1 MEIVSSVTG
10 SVTGKIIDKPFNEA
24 GRHFGYLYHY
34 NDYIEALRKQAGKL
48 ADVRNRV
55 QGKIDSAKRNCEI
68 IENDVQKW
76 ITDVENISEEVEIFL
91 EDEVNA
97 NKRCLGGWCINVRS
111 CYRLGK
117 EAHKKALAISH
128 LREEGKFEDVSHR
141 AAPMGIITSS
151 SKGIFESRKSIVKQI
166 LEALNNENVSVIG
179 LCGMGGVGK
188 TTLAKEIGKQVQ
200 ESKRYD
206 TVVMAVVSHNLSIV
220 KIQGEIAAVLGL
232 TICGI
237 EESARAGY
245 LWERIKMEKRIL
257 VILDDVWERIDLQK
271 VGIPFGEDHEGC
283 NILLTSRSQGVC
295 NQMDAQKIFIVRTLL
310 EEESWIL
317 FREAAGTVVE
327 NSDLNS
333 IAREVA
339 AKCSGLPIAIL
350 TVGRALKNRNNK
362 YVWIDAAQQL
372 KKSTPTNIEG
382 MHKDVISSLELSYNY
397 LESEEA
403 KKIFLFCCLFPED
416 YNIKI
421 EVLMRYGMGLR
432 WFKDV
437 DTLEEA
443 RVRTHA
449 IVSTLISSFLLIA
462 GDEGYV
468 TMHDVVRDV
477 ALVIS
482 SKHNNAFMVKARN
495 GLLEWPIRDTFED
508 LTGISL
514 MSNYIHEVPAMLEC
528 PKLQVLLLQENSP
541 LVIPDKFFQGMKDL
555 KVLDLSYI
563 LPLSLPPSLSFLVD
577 LRTLRLEDCY
587 LGDLSVIGEL
597 SNLEILS
604 LCRSSIKEIP
614 ESFCR
619 LSHLWLLDLDHC
631 RQLAL
636 IPHGVIS
643 QLDKLEEFYMWN
655 TFKNWDCET
664 NAKVVE
670 LQALTRLTNLMFHFP
685 QNSILPSHM
694 PFQHLPNFTIAVRVS
709 WEASDFIL
717 STSSV
722 NKYSTRMIL
731 SHDMRFSPLL
741 GWVKDLLK
749 RSEFL
754 FLHEFIGVQDIDGD
768 LISGGFTELKC
779 LTLQSC
785 DNVKYLLN
793 TLERAAPH
801 ETFHNLEELTIYS
814 NHSFVE
820 ICHGQV
826 LPAGSFN
833 KLKRLDV
840 KWCQN
845 ILNIAPI
852 HLLRRLKN
860 LEYCS
865 VFFCA
870 SLLHVFDLQGLDI
883 VNQETKFLASLKEI
897 ELIALPEMT
906 HIWKGDSRLIS
917 LCSLKK
923 LCLWACDNLTK
934 LFSHNSL
941 LQSLATLEE
950 VTIISCINL
959 EEIFGK
965 MEMMRKNS
973 QPTTSQGL
981 QNLTTINI
989 QSCSKLVNLFTASI
1003 AESLVL
1009 LKTLRVISC
1018 AAVQEIVTDR
1028 ERSKGASAERIEFP
1042 SLFEMELRNLDS
1054 LTCFCSGQ
1062 YLIEFPALEML
1073 TIAECPKIKTFG
1085 YGDQVTAKLNRV
1097 ELQEGNRWTGNL
1109 NDTVKQLFHE
1119 QVCS

>member
-1 MEIVSSVTG
+1 MEIASSVTG
-10 SVTGKIIDKPFNEA
+10 SITGKIVDKPFRAA

-48 ADVRNRV
+48 ADMRDRV
-55 QGKIDSAKRNCEI
+55 QGKIDSAKRNCEV

-76 ITDVENISEEVEIFL
+76 ITDVENISEEVEVFL

-97 NKRCLGGWCINVRS
+97 NKRCLEGWCINVRS
-111 CYRLGK
+111 CYRLGR

-128 LREEGKFEDVSHR
+128 FRDEGKFEDVSR
-141 AAPMGIITSS
+141 RPAPMGIIISS
-151 SKGIFESRKSIVKQI
+151 SNGVFESRKSIVKQI
-166 LEALNNENVSVIG
+166 VEALNDGNVSIIG

-200 ESKRYD
+200 EDRRYD
-206 TVVMAVVSHNLSIV
+206 TVVMAVASHNPSIV
-220 KIQGEIAAVLGL
+220 KIQGEIAAMLGF

-257 VILDDVWERIDLQK
+257 VILDDVWERIDLRK

-317 FREAAGTVVE
+317 FREAAGKIVE
-327 NSDLNS
+327 KSDLNS

-350 TVGRALKNRNNK
+350 TVGRALKNKNNK

-372 KKSTPTNIEG
+372 KKSTPTNIQG
-382 MHKDVISSLELSYNY
+382 MHKNVISSLELSFNF

-403 KKIFLFCCLFPED
+403 KKLFLFCCLFPED
-416 YNIKI
+416 HNIKI
-421 EVLMRYGMGLR
+421 EVLVRYGMGLR
-432 WFKDV
+432 WFKDA
-437 DTLEEA
+437 DTVEEA

-449 IVSTLISSFLLIA
+449 IVSTLTSSFLLIA
-462 GDEGYV
+462 EDEGYV

-482 SKHNNAFMVKARN
+482 SKRNNALMVKASI
-495 GLLEWPIRDTFED
+495 GLREWPIRDSFED

-514 MSNYIHEVPAMLEC
+514 MSNYIQEVPAELEC
-528 PKLQVLLLQENSP
+528 PKLQVLLLQQNSP
-541 LVIPDKFFQGMKDL
+541 LVIPDQFFQGMKDL
-555 KVLDLSYI
+555 RVLDLSYI
-563 LPLSLPPSLSFLVD
+563 LPLSLPPSLSFLVN
-577 LRTLRLEDCY
+577 LRTLCLEDCY

-614 ESFCR
+614 KSFCQ

-631 RQLAL
+631 RQLTL
-636 IPHGVIS
+636 MPQGVIS
-643 QLDKLEEFYMWN
+643 QLHKIEEFYMWN

-670 LQALTRLTNLMFHFP
+670 LHTLTRLTNLKFHFP
-685 QNSILPSHM
+685 QNSFLPNHM
-694 PFQHLPNFTIAVRVS
+694 PFQNLPNFTISVSVS

-717 STSSV
+717 SASGV
-722 NKYSTRMIL
+722 NKYSTKMIL
-731 SHDMRFSPLL
+731 SHDMRLSQLL
-741 GWVKDLLK
+741 DWVKDLLK

-754 FLHEFIGVQDIDGD
+754 FLHELIGVKDVDGD
-768 LISGGFTELKC
+768 LIGGGFTELKC

-801 ETFHNLEELTIYS
+801 KTFHNLEELTIYS
-814 NHSFVE
+814 NRSFVE
-820 ICHGQV
+820 ICHGQI
-826 LPAGSFN
+826 LPAGSFS

-840 KWCQN
+840 KWCHN
-845 ILNIAPI
+845 ILEIAPTR
-852 HLLRRLKN
+852 LLRRLKI

-865 VFFCA
+865 VIFCA
-870 SLLHVFDLQGLDI
+870 SLLHVFDLRGLDI
-883 VNQETKFLASLKEI
+883 VNEETKFLASLKEI
-897 ELIALPEMT
+897 ELVALPELT
-906 HIWKGDSRLIS
+906 HIWKGDIRLIS

-923 LCLWACDNLTK
+923 LCLWACDKLTK

-941 LQSLATLEE
+941 LQSLDSLEDI
-950 VTIISCINL
+950 TIISCINL

-965 MEMMRKNS
+965 MKMTRRNS
-973 QPTTSQGL
+973 QTTSSQGL
-981 QNLTTINI
+981 RNLATINI
-989 QSCSKLVNLFTASI
+989 QGCNKLVNLFTASI

-1018 AAVQEIVTDR
+1018 SAMQEIVTDK
-1028 ERSKGASAERIEFP
+1028 EGLNGASAEGVMFP

-1054 LTCFCSGQ
+1054 LTCFCPGQ
-1062 YLIEFPALEML
+1062 YLIEFPAMEML
-1073 TIAECPKIKTFG
+1073 TIAECPKMKTFG
-1085 YGDQVTAKLNRV
+1085 YGVQVTAKLNRV
-1097 ELQEGNRWTGNL
+1097 EVQDGNRWTGNI

>member
-48 ADVRNRV
+48 ADVRDRV

-151 SKGIFESRKSIVKQI
+151 SKGIFESRKSIVKQL

-327 NSDLNS
+327 KSDLNS
-333 IAREVA
+333 IARKVA

-403 KKIFLFCCLFPED
+403 KKLFLFCCLFPED

-421 EVLMRYGMGLR
+421 EVLVRYGMGLR

-462 GDEGYV
+462 EDEGYV

-555 KVLDLSYI
+555 K
-563 LPLSLPPSLSFLVD
+563 
-577 LRTLRLEDCY
+577 DCY

-614 ESFCR
+614 ETFCR

-941 LQSLATLEE
+941 LQSLASLED
-950 VTIISCINL
+950 VTIIS
-959 EEIFGK
+959 
-965 MEMMRKNS
+965 S
-973 QPTTSQGL
+973 
-981 QNLTTINI
+981 
-989 QSCSKLVNLFTASI
+989 SI

-1062 YLIEFPALEML
+1062 FLIEFPALEML